1 VHITTNSSSHRKLA
15 RAQGTSI
22 TGIIS

>member
-15 RAQGTSI
+15 RVQGTSI